1 MHAIAARHQARH
13 ETQYPDHV
21 DERAPLHW
29 DSVIVGAGRPS
40 RSPDAPLNT
49 PIVPTSSLH
58 AGGEWEYARE
68 GSLTVHA
75 CEEAL
80 AAAEGARHA
89 VAFASGM
96 AAANAVMDTLDPG
109 THVIAPSA
117 VYTGVGVRLRELAQ
131 RGVIS
136 LTQVDASATSEITR
150 LLREG
155 APAGVCLWLESPTNP
170 LLEPMDLDV
179 LLAEAKSVDA
189 LTLVDNTFATP
200 ARQQPIT
207 LGADVV
213 LHSVTKALSG
223 HSDLLM
229 GALITNDD
237 ELAEK
242 LRVRRVLLGAAPS
255 AFDAFLALRGLRT
268 LSVRVDRSEA
278 TARELVT
285 HLASHPKVTR
295 VRYPG
300 WGSLIS
306 IDIDASSE
314 GIDQACAGF
323 EVWTFATS
331 LGGVESLAERRRRWA
346 LESSVVPENLVRLS
360 VGLEH
365 PADLWADLSAMLDRA

>member
-1 MHAIAARHQARH
+1 MHAVGRH
-13 ETQYPDHV
+13 ETQYPARV
-21 DERAPLHW
+21 DEQAALHW
-29 DSVIVGAGRPS
+29 DSVIVAAGRPA
-40 RSPDAPLNT
+40 RAPDAPLNT

-68 GSLTVHA
+68 GSLTIHA

-89 VAFASGM
+89 IAFASGM
-96 AAANAVMDTLDPG
+96 AAANAVMDTFDQG
-109 THVIAPSA
+109 THVIAPTA
-117 VYTGVGVRLRELAQ
+117 VYTGVGVRLREFAQ
-131 RGVIS
+131 RGSIS
-136 LTQVDASATSEITR
+136 LTQVNASETSEITR
-150 LLREG
+150 LLHG
-155 APAGVCLWLESPTNP
+155 GSPGGLCLWLESPTNP
-170 LLEPMDLDV
+170 LLEPMDLDH
-179 LLAEAKSVDA
+179 LLAEARSVSA
-189 LTLVDNTFATP
+189 LSVVDNTFATP
-200 ARQQPIT
+200 ARQRPIS

-229 GALITNDD
+229 GALITNDA

-242 LRVRRVLLGAAPS
+242 LRIRRVLLGAAPS

-268 LSVRVDRSEA
+268 LGVRVDRSEA
-278 TARELVT
+278 TARDLVA
-285 HLASHPKVTR
+285 HLATHPKVTK

-306 IDIDASSE
+306 IEVDATPE

-323 EVWTFATS
+323 GLWTFATS

-346 LESSVVPENLVRLS
+346 LESPVVPENLVRLS

-365 PADLWADLSAMLDRA
+365 PDDLWADLSAMLDRA

>member
-1 MHAIAARHQARH
+1 MRAEARH
-13 ETQYPDHV
+13 ETQYPARV
-21 DERAPLHW
+21 DEQAALHW
-29 DSVIVGAGRPS
+29 DSVIVAAGRPA
-40 RSPDAPLNT
+40 RTPDAPLNT

-89 VAFASGM
+89 ITFASGM
-96 AAANAVMDTLDPG
+96 AAANAVMDTLEHG
-109 THVIAPSA
+109 THVIAPTA

-136 LTQVDASATSEITR
+136 LTQVDASETPEITR
-150 LLREG
+150 LLHDG
-155 APAGVCLWLESPTNP
+155 SPGGLCLWLESPTNP
-170 LLEPMDLDV
+170 LLEPMDLEH
-179 LLAEAKSVDA
+179 LLAEARSAGALSV
-189 LTLVDNTFATP
+189 VDNTFATP
-200 ARQQPIT
+200 ARQQPIA

-229 GALITNDD
+229 GALITNDA
-237 ELAEK
+237 ELAE
-242 LRVRRVLLGAAPS
+242 RFRIRRVLLGAAPS

-268 LSVRVDRSEA
+268 LGVRVDRSEA

-285 HLASHPKVTR
+285 HLATHPKVTK

-300 WGSLIS
+300 WGSLIA
-306 IDIDASSE
+306 IEIDATPE
-314 GIDQACAGF
+314 GIDQACAQF
-323 EVWTFATS
+323 QLWTFATS

-346 LESSVVPENLVRLS
+346 LESPVVPVNLVRLS

-365 PADLWADLSAMLDRA
+365 PDDLWADLSAMLDRA

>member
-1 MHAIAARHQARH
+1 MRAEARH
-13 ETQYPDHV
+13 ETQYPARV
-21 DERAPLHW
+21 DEQAALHW
-29 DSVIVGAGRPS
+29 DSVIVAAGRPA
-40 RSPDAPLNT
+40 RTPDAPLNT

-89 VAFASGM
+89 ITFASGM
-96 AAANAVMDTLDPG
+96 AAANAVMDTLEHG
-109 THVIAPSA
+109 THVIAPTA

-136 LTQVDASATSEITR
+136 LTQVDASETPEITR
-150 LLREG
+150 LLHDG
-155 APAGVCLWLESPTNP
+155 SPGGLCLWLESPTNP
-170 LLEPMDLDV
+170 LLEPMDLEH
-179 LLAEAKSVDA
+179 LLAEARSAGALSV
-189 LTLVDNTFATP
+189 VDNTFATP
-200 ARQQPIT
+200 ARQQPIA

-229 GALITNDD
+229 GALITNDA
-237 ELAEK
+237 ELAE
-242 LRVRRVLLGAAPS
+242 RFRIRRVLLGAAPS

-268 LSVRVDRSEA
+268 LGVRVDRSEA
-278 TARELVT
+278 TARDLVT
-285 HLASHPKVTR
+285 QLATHPKVTK

-306 IDIDASSE
+306 IEIDATPE

-323 EVWTFATS
+323 GLWTFATS

-346 LESSVVPENLVRLS
+346 LESPVVPVNLVRLS

-365 PADLWADLSAMLDRA
+365 PNDLWADLSAMLDRA